1 MCYNTNSGEVKSDQT
16 DQNTN
21 SDEVMS
27 YQTYQ
32 TYSCTKCGSRSDV
45 SQVHK
50 YQWYC
55 TVCFKEAHRD
65 SKRELK
71 CITERRWSGPELYK
85 LAREQYWKEFDT
97 VLTSTVR
104 NQNELLEEACQHVG
118 PRIARGQMYCD
129 EATAEWAR
137 SIFRQRVEAAIKEC
151 FENLRE

>member
-1 MCYNTNSGEVKSDQT
+1 MCYITNGNGESWK
-16 DQNTN
+16 
-21 SDEVMS
+21 
-27 YQTYQ
+27 TYQ
-32 TYSCTKCGSRSDV
+32 WSCTKCGSESDV

-55 TVCFKEAHRD
+55 TACFKEAHRD
-65 SKRELK
+65 AKRELN
-71 CITERRWSGPELYK
+71 CITERRYCGRELYK

-104 NQNELLEEACQHVG
+104 NQNEMLGEVEKVCQIVG
-118 PRIARGQMYCD
+118 PRIGRGQVYCD